1 MKNKE
6 ADLTLLPGTV
16 KWMAPEVLSK
26 SAYTEKADV
35 YRFPTLNRVIPSPP
49 HLTDA
54 PFCCVHSYAIIL
66 WELVTKKTPYDDFA
80 WTHEI
85 APFVMSGK
93 RLEIPEGIGC
103 PPLFRSLMNSC
114 WEQEPQERPEFSQ
127 IASTL
132 ESSLSETT
140 TATTAVDNEAAVGA
154 NLSGVD
160 VE

>member
-1 MKNKE
+1 
-6 ADLTLLPGTV
+6 
-16 KWMAPEVLSK
+16 
-26 SAYTEKADV
+26 
-35 YRFPTLNRVIPSPP
+35 
-49 HLTDA
+49 
-54 PFCCVHSYAIIL
+54 L

-85 APFVMSGK
+85 ASFVMSGK

-132 ESSLSETT
+132 EASLNETT
-140 TATTAVDNEAAVGA
+140 TIMAIDTEAPVASLTSKEA
-154 NLSGVD
+154 SPSNSSSSSDSLPLHILL
-160 VE
+160 